1 MHFDY
6 DVYEKI
12 HVDFFYNHCKVNNF
26 FLHVLNHVLKKF
38 VINFTINC
46 FNEVNNKCNM
56 KFIHKNN
63 LFSFDLYGVR
73 KIAPRSWSGFG
84 LRLALELGLGGGQF
98 SSWAIFLKPIY
109 IVLQLFWQDTK
120 HSLKLTL
127 LSILLFVVFFSKII
141 YEEMLRPGYTV
152 KYFFQSISWNT
163 YFTKTAEK
171 YSWYTF
177 WSTSWNTKIDFQ
189 NFLYRERLSYWICFY
204 A

>member
-84 LRLALELGLGGGQF
+84 LRLALELGLGG
-98 SSWAIFLKPIY
+98 AIFLVGNFPKTDLYCSTIILARHKTFIEIY
-109 IVLQLFWQDTK
+109 VAL
-120 HSLKLTL
+120 H
-127 LSILLFVVFFSKII
+127 FVICC
-141 YEEMLRPGYTV
+141 
-152 KYFFQSISWNT
+152 FFQ
-163 YFTKTAEK
+163 
-171 YSWYTF
+171 
-177 WSTSWNTKIDFQ
+177 
-189 NFLYRERLSYWICFY
+189 
-204 A
+204 